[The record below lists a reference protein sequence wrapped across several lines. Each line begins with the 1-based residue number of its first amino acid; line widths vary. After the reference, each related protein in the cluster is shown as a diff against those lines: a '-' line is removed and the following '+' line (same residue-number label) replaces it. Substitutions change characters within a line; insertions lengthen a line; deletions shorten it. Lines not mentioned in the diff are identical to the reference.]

1 MGNIMRAM
9 NRGLIVSLCL
19 AAAACGGNS
28 PTSGGTTPDPTPTVT
43 LSASPTPVSSGGKSL
58 LTWSSTNATSCTASG
73 AWSGAEAT
81 SGSQSTSALTANS
94 SYTLTCAGAGGN
106 AAQSATVTVNAP
118 AVSNVLSVV
127 VDGGPAGLAGPSVN
141 TLYTTVTVCVPG
153 STTQCQTIDNV
164 QVDTQSYGLRILA
177 SVLTISLP
185 VVAASDGNSL
195 VECTQFVDGYSWG
208 PVATADLQMS
218 GETASKIPVQV
229 IGSSNF
235 TTVPAACSATGP
247 AEDTV
252 AAFGANGIVGIGNFP
267 QDCGEACA
275 PGVGSASIGDY
286 YSCTATACNPI
297 TAALNLQVANPV
309 PFFPVDNNG
318 TMIILPSVAESGA
331 ATVTGSLIFGIDTES
346 NNASGSQTV
355 LTVQGSADPLPGN
368 LSSTTFAGQT
378 LTNSFI
384 DSGSNALY
392 FNDTSIAQCTASGFT
407 GFYCPPSATNLG
419 ATLNGYAGGSAAVS
433 FTVDKAMTQA
443 DNDPSYTA
451 FATLAA
457 TADTF
462 STPSTTFDW
471 GLPFF
476 YGRTVINVIEGYTT
490 KVGAGPYV
498 AF

>member
-1 MGNIMRAM
+1 MSNLKRGVS
-9 NRGLIVSLCL
+9 RGLITLLCL

-28 PTSGGTTPDPTPTVT
+28 PTSGGSTPTPT
-43 LSASPTPVSSGGKSL
+43 PTP
-58 LTWSSTNATSCTASG
+58 T
-73 AWSGAEAT
+73 
-81 SGSQSTSALTANS
+81 
-94 SYTLTCAGAGGN
+94 
-106 AAQSATVTVNAP
+106 P
-118 AVSNVLSVV
+118 ASNVLSVV
-127 VDGGPAGLAGPSVN
+127 VDGGPAGLPGPAVN

-153 STTQCQTIDNV
+153 STTQCQTIDNI

-185 VVAASDGNSL
+185 VVPASDGNSL
-195 VECTQFVDGYSWG
+195 VECTAFVDGYAWG

-218 GETASKIPVQV
+218 GESASSIPVQV

-235 TTVPAACSATGP
+235 SLVPAACSSTGP

-252 AAFGANGIVGIGNFP
+252 ATFGANGIVGIGNFP

-286 YSCTATACNPI
+286 YSCSTTTCNPI

-331 ATVTGSLIFGIDTES
+331 ATVTGSLIFGVDTES

-355 LTVQGSADPLPGN
+355 LAVQGSADPTPGN
-368 LSSTTFAGQT
+368 LSTTFAGQT
-378 LTNSFI
+378 LADSFI

-392 FNDTSIAQCTASGFT
+392 FNDSSIAQCSNSGFS
-407 GFYCPPSATNLG
+407 GFYCPPSATDLT
-419 ATLNGYAGGSAAVS
+419 ATISGYTGGSASVS
-433 FTVDKAMTQA
+433 FIVDNAMTQA
-443 DNDPSYTA
+443 DNDPTYTA
-451 FATLAA
+451 FATLAG
-457 TADTF
+457 TF
-462 STPSTTFDW
+462 SSSSTTFDW

-490 KVGAGPYV
+490 KVGTGPYV